1 MLKIKDLKSK
11 QRIWHEKH
19 GRGEIYTVFGSPML
33 VDGKW
38 LVDTT
43 DDGDYC
49 WTFHEVDEEF
59 LHLEGFNCVY

>member
-19 GRGEIYTVFGSPML
+19 GVDEIYTVFGNPME

-38 LVDTT
+38 SVDTT

-49 WTFHEVDEEF
+49 WTFYENDEQH
-59 LHLEGFNCVY
+59 LHLDSEI